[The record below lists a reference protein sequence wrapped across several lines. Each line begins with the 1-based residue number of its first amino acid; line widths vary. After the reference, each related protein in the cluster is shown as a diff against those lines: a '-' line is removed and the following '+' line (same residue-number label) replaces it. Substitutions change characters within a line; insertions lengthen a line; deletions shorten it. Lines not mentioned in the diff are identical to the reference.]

1 MTLKVSILVFRIW
14 YHMDK
19 EEQENE
25 LAKLS
30 KAIDILPYQH

>member
-1 MTLKVSILVFRIW
+1 
-14 YHMDK
+14 MDK

-30 KAIDILPYQH
+30 KAIDILPYQHWHMTAMFE